1 MESLISAL
9 NSMNI
14 AELIAFTLVAYFL
27 VKQPLDKR
35 IDDQNKRLGD
45 LKQSLDKRFDDQN
58 KRFDDLRDLFR
69 SERDLLR
76 SELEAKIKPIEIAL
90 NNHITDTTKEI
101 KTLNNRIIDTTKA
114 LSDKLD
120 KIISQSKK

>member
-1 MESLISAL
+1 MESLINTL

-27 VKQPLDKR
+27 IKQPLDKR
-35 IDDQNKRLGD
+35 IDDIN
-45 LKQSLDKRFDDQN
+45 KRFDDQN